1 MAGEIDFDHLLSLAN
16 RPGFDQW
23 IDESFHES
31 TSEFDL
37 TNMDLLD
44 TFINPEEHLDR
55 LGTPSEFLEENDFS
69 PTVTLS
75 ESGNMEERGSS
86 ATLTPA
92 TQSSRVDSAERVL
105 KEYQQ
110 DGQTPQHTQRV
121 KSQPQNYQP
130 QPQIQAGQQLPSHDH
145 IQTQFPAQVPDNNQ
159 FLFQSLPGYQIPAQ
173 AQAQY
178 LKSENHPQGFYQSF
192 THQPFIPVPY
202 VQGLLSPQQNPLM
215 QAIVPPQP
223 NQPQSGFNFAAPVN
237 RPIPSNR
244 QPILNRPVPV
254 PPTEQAPKK
263 YRLAH
268 PTSQNKYQA
277 WLVPKLE
284 QFTRQYQGYIP
295 CREGAHRL
303 EAIFLSMSNPP
314 DAATKSRIAT
324 DPTFPRS
331 PQDDCARVREMFEAI
346 CDWSSPREWRAKMGP
361 AMAKKWTDEFIADRK
376 AKGLSEDISK
386 LTEKQLAPPPER
398 MPPIYDQWKNVIHQ
412 QLSDIEIELLCAKIL
427 NEAIRAQEGKNFH
440 NKVLIHSALRAP
452 WISRITNCPYAESRR
467 KDQNKAGNDRKR
479 NLIEVGNGQKRAMDE
494 QGGGKQKRPRV

>member
-1 MAGEIDFDHLLSLAN
+1 MAGEIDFNHLLSLAN
-16 RPGFDQW
+16 RPNFDQW

-44 TFINPEEHLDR
+44 NFINPEGHIDR

-92 TQSSRVDSAERVL
+92 ARSSRVDSAERAL

-110 DGQTPQHTQRV
+110 KGQAPKDTQRV
-121 KSQPQNYQP
+121 QNQPQDYHQP
-130 QPQIQAGQQLPSHDH
+130 QPQIQVGHQLPIHDPA
-145 IQTQFPAQVPDNNQ
+145 QTQFPMQTQNRNQ
-159 FLFQSLPGYQIPAQ
+159 SMFQSIPGYQVPAQ

-178 LKSENHPQGFYQSF
+178 LKSENQPQGLYQPF
-192 THQPFIPVPY
+192 PQQPFIPVPY
-202 VQGLLSPQQNPLM
+202 IQGLLSPQQNPLM
-215 QAIVPPQP
+215 QAIVPTQNQSQP
-223 NQPQSGFNFAAPVN
+223 GFNFPAPVN
-237 RPIPSNR
+237 RSIPSNR
-244 QPILNRPVPV
+244 PVPG
-254 PPTEQAPKK
+254 PPAEQAPKK

-295 CREGAHRL
+295 CREGAYRL
-303 EAIFLSMSNPP
+303 EAIFLSMSTPP
-314 DAATKSRIAT
+314 ETAIKTRIAT

-331 PQDDCARVREMFEAI
+331 PQDDCVRVREMFEAI

-361 AMAKKWTDEFIADRK
+361 TMAKKWTDEFIADRK

-398 MPPIYDQWKNVIHQ
+398 MPPIDDQWKNVIHQ

-427 NEAIRAQEGKNFH
+427 NEAIRAQEGKNF
-440 NKVLIHSALRAP
+440 VPLWSGQ
-452 WISRITNCPYAESRR
+452 ESQWEEF
-467 KDQNKAGNDRKR
+467 DSF
-479 NLIEVGNGQKRAMDE
+479 GQR
-494 QGGGKQKRPRV
+494 

>member
-55 LGTPSEFLEENDFS
+55 LSTPSEFLEENDFS

-92 TQSSRVDSAERVL
+92 TRSARVDSAERVL

-110 DGQTPQHTQRV
+110 DGQTPQHAQRV
-121 KSQPQNYQP
+121 QNQQQNYHQS
-130 QPQIQAGQQLPSHDH
+130 QPQIQAGQQLPIHDH
-145 IQTQFPAQVPDNNQ
+145 IQTQFPAQVTDSNQ
-159 FLFQSLPGYQIPAQ
+159 ALFQSLPGYQVPAQ

-178 LKSENHPQGFYQSF
+178 LKPENQPQGFYQPFPQQSF
-192 THQPFIPVPY
+192 FQVPY
-202 VQGLLSPQQNPLM
+202 VQGLLSPQQKPFM
-215 QAIVPPQP
+215 QAISPPQP
-223 NQPQSGFNFAAPVN
+223 NQPQPGFNFTTPVN

-244 QPILNRPVPV
+244 QPVLNRPVPG

-303 EAIFLSMSNPP
+303 EAVFLSLATPP
-314 DAATKSRIAT
+314 DAAVKTRIAS

-361 AMAKKWTDEFIADRK
+361 AMAKKWTDEFVTDRK

-427 NEAIRAQEGKNFH
+427 NEAIRAQEGKNF
-440 NKVLIHSALRAP
+440 VPLWSGQ
-452 WISRITNCPYAESRR
+452 ESQWEEF
-467 KDQNKAGNDRKR
+467 DSF
-479 NLIEVGNGQKRAMDE
+479 GQR
-494 QGGGKQKRPRV
+494 

>member
-1 MAGEIDFDHLLSLAN
+1 MTGEIDFDHILSLAN
-16 RPGFDQW
+16 RPNFDQW

-31 TSEFDL
+31 TSEVDL

-44 TFINPEEHLDR
+44 NFINPEEHLDR

-86 ATLTPA
+86 STTLTPA
-92 TQSSRVDSAERVL
+92 SRSLRVDSADRVL

-110 DGQTPQHTQRV
+110 EGQIRPQNIQQVQTQPRKFNQLQPRVLDGYQFPSQVQNHTQTQRPV
-121 KSQPQNYQP
+121 
-130 QPQIQAGQQLPSHDH
+130 
-145 IQTQFPAQVPDNNQ
+145 QTQDNSQ
-159 FLFQSLPGYQIPAQ
+159 SLFQSPPGYQVPAQ

-178 LKSENHPQGFYQSF
+178 FKPENQPQGFYQSF
-192 THQPFIPVPY
+192 PQQPIFPVPY
-202 VQGLLSPQQNPLM
+202 IQGLLSSQQNPFM
-215 QAIVPPQP
+215 QAIIPPQP
-223 NQPQSGFNFAAPVN
+223 NQSQPGFNFTAPVK

-244 QPILNRPVPV
+244 PAGLNCPVPG
-254 PPTEQAPKK
+254 PPTEQPPKK

-268 PTSQNKYQA
+268 PTSQNKAQA

-295 CREGAHRL
+295 FRQGAQRV
-303 EAIFLSMSNPP
+303 EAILLSISHPP
-314 DAATKSRIAT
+314 ETAVRTCIAT

-331 PQDDCARVREMFEAI
+331 PQDDCVRIREMFEAI

-427 NEAIRAQEGKNFH
+427 NEAIRAQEGKNF
-440 NKVLIHSALRAP
+440 VPLWSGQ
-452 WISRITNCPYAESRR
+452 ESQWEEF
-467 KDQNKAGNDRKR
+467 DSF
-479 NLIEVGNGQKRAMDE
+479 GQR
-494 QGGGKQKRPRV
+494 